1 MISNLNEI
9 KERYLRDSV
18 SIRMGGLAA
27 NLARV
32 KSFSRN
38 IENQTAVFNLFE
50 ESKHF
55 IEWTAAETEIETM
68 AELVELQ
75 IQIAVWQRQWQKNW
89 NDETSRNAI
98 AQTSAEWSRKVLE
111 KSGLLNQ

>member
-1 MISNLNEI
+1 MSNLAEI

-18 SIRMGGLAA
+18 AVRLGGLAA

-38 IENQTAVFNLFE
+38 AENQSAVFDLFE

-55 IEWTAAETEIETM
+55 IEWTAAETEIET
-68 AELVELQ
+68 ATDLIELQ
-75 IQIAVWQRQWQKNW
+75 IQIAVWQRSWQKIW
-89 NDETSRNAI
+89 NDEASRNSV
-98 AQTSAEWSRKVLE
+98 AQESAVWSRKVLE
-111 KSGLLNQ
+111 KSGLLN